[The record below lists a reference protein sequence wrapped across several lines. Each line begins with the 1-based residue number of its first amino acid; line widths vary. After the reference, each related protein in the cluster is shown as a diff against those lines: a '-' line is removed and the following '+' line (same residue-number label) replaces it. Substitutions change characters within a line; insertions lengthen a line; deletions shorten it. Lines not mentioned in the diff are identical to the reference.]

1 MSEEDKRIDNAPH
14 DEEIE
19 VSDGESVPDQD
30 DASEASEAS
39 GGSPRVVPTESA
51 PDGESLQF
59 GDEFDSRDDGSPDK
73 GGAKV
78 PNQAYDEAVDVSS
91 DGTHG
96 AGIQN
101 KQEDEEEEEE
111 SDASSASEEDNEDP
125 GKPAPGQLGQLPPA
139 QAHPSKSANSNMS
152 GEEDESE
159 TSSDE
164 DGEEEGAA
172 HAEGY
177 NPADYASLDVS
188 AEVKE
193 LFQYIGRYKPQTIEL
208 ETRLKPFIPDY
219 LPAIGEIDP
228 FLKIP
233 RPDGKKDELGLTRTP

>member
-30 DASEASEAS
+30 EASEASEAS
-39 GGSPRVVPTESA
+39 EGGSPRVGPTQSA
-51 PDGESLQF
+51 PEGESLQF

-96 AGIQN
+96 ALQPSKQN
-101 KQEDEEEEEE
+101 DEEEEEE
-111 SDASSASEEDNEDP
+111 SEASSASEEDNEDP

-139 QAHPSKSANSNMS
+139 QAHPVPGTSPARTISACAPWRCTRYHASPFRISLELHRTN
-152 GEEDESE
+152 D
-159 TSSDE
+159 TPASDPPLPWPPRT
-164 DGEEEGAA
+164 DQGSQ
-172 HAEGY
+172 
-177 NPADYASLDVS
+177 PATFGGRGGVRDV
-188 AEVKE
+188 
-193 LFQYIGRYKPQTIEL
+193 FRRGR
-208 ETRLKPFIPDY
+208 
-219 LPAIGEIDP
+219 G
-228 FLKIP
+228 
-233 RPDGKKDELGLTRTP
+233 